1 MTETPPA
8 GSATPGAAP
17 QHRRKGGRRPGF
29 RPDIEGLRAVA
40 ILAVVAYHAHVGFLS
55 GGYIGVDVFYV
66 ISGYLITDLLW
77 REVTATGGV
86 SLRGF
91 YARRARRL
99 LPAAMVVLVVTV
111 FASLLLMPPLLL
123 GTVWKDALA
132 CALYVGNY
140 RFALQ
145 RTDYLA
151 VSTSASPLL
160 NYWSLGVEE
169 QFYLVWPLLL
179 LAAAALWRRA
189 RRKAGRR
196 GSQLGVGGSETPPRV
211 VPFVALAALCAGS
224 FALSLW
230 LTRVDEPWAFFS
242 LPTRAWEL
250 GAGGLLALA
259 APELRR
265 ALGRVPA
272 FAAALGWGGLVAI
285 VVGCV
290 AFGADTAF
298 PGTAALVPVLGA
310 GGVIVSGLAAGARG
324 PVALLGTV
332 LMRAVG
338 RISYSWYLWHYPVL
352 VLAPYAIGG
361 IVPEWGYVA
370 LAAGSGLLAALT
382 YRLVERPVRFAPRL
396 TRSPARSLWA
406 GLVLSSAG
414 VLASGAVALASPVVS
429 GHGRAPVAAI
439 APEASGLRASG
450 PGGARPSGSGSPR
463 RAPGTGTSGPSGS
476 QRSPTS
482 TTVAPM
488 LSALASAESQ
498 VEKTVAAAVATKTVP
513 SNLDPPLSQAA
524 ASEPPPM
531 VDGCLLGFTQVVGPT
546 CLFGDTDAT
555 SSIVLFGDSHASMW
569 YPAVDA
575 YAVDH
580 HYRLYVW
587 TKAACPP
594 VDISLFSPVLG
605 RTDTE
610 CAAWR
615 AGVLSRLASL
625 HPSLVVLGVAPNY
638 DAAYGVV
645 QDGPAWNRGLTKVIR
660 AVRSTGAKVVV
671 MGSIPS
677 PPDNI
682 PICLSAHP
690 DDVADC
696 DFPRVGHRISGGG
709 LDGNDQPGTEAEAEA
724 VRAAGADYVYLER
737 WFCGPVTCPVIV
749 DNLLVYRDNSH
760 ITVPWADYLAP
771 LVDDELAV
779 ASGSGSARRSP
790 PASAGG

>member
-1 MTETPPA
+1 M
-8 GSATPGAAP
+8 
-17 QHRRKGGRRPGF
+17 
-29 RPDIEGLRAVA
+29 A

-99 LPAAMVVLVVTV
+99 LPAAMLVLVVTV
-111 FASLLLMPPLLL
+111 VASLLLMPPLLV
-123 GTVWKDALA
+123 GTVWKDGLA

-151 VSTSASPLL
+151 VSTSVSPLL

-179 LAAAALWRRA
+179 IAAAALWRR
-189 RRKAGRR
+189 GRR
-196 GSQLGVGGSETPPRV
+196 RGEGRGSGSCAGGSEIPPRV
-211 VPFVALAALCAGS
+211 VALVALAALCAGS
-224 FALSLW
+224 FVLSLW

-250 GAGGLLALA
+250 AVGGLLALA
-259 APELRR
+259 TPELRR
-265 ALGRVPA
+265 ALGRAPG

-290 AFGADTAF
+290 VFGADTAF
-298 PGTAALVPVLGA
+298 PGTAALVPVGGA

-324 PVALLGTV
+324 PVAVLGTA

-370 LAAGSGLLAALT
+370 LAAGSAVLAAIT
-382 YRLVERPVRFAPRL
+382 YRLVERPVRFTPRL
-396 TRSPARSLWA
+396 TRSPARSLRA
-406 GLVLSSAG
+406 GLVLSAAG
-414 VLASGAVALASPVVS
+414 VLASGAVALAAPAVS

-439 APEASGLRASG
+439 RPGTSATGPSGSG
-450 PGGARPSGSGSPR
+450 AARPSGSGSAGR
-463 RAPGTGTSGPSGS
+463 GSGAGSSGRSGS
-476 QRSPTS
+476 GGASPS
-482 TTVAPM
+482 TTVAP
-488 LSALASAESQ
+488 ALVALRSAESQ
-498 VEKTVAAAVATKTVP
+498 VEATVAAAVATKTVP
-513 SNLDPPLSQAA
+513 SNLDPALSQAA

-546 CLFGDTDAT
+546 CLFGDTNA
-555 SSIVLFGDSHASMW
+555 SRSIVLFGDSHASMW

-575 YAVDH
+575 YAVAH

-615 AGVLSRLASL
+615 AGVLARLASVQ
-625 HPSLVVLGVAPNY
+625 PSMVVLGVAPNY

-645 QDGPAWNRGLTKVIR
+645 QDGPAWNRGLQKVIR
-660 AVRSTGAKVVV
+660 AVQSTGAKAVV

-709 LDGNDQPGTEAEAEA
+709 LDGNDQPGTEAEAAA
-724 VRAAGADYVYLER
+724 VRAAGADYVHLER

-749 DNLLVYRDNSH
+749 DNLLVYRDSSH
-760 ITVPWADYLAP
+760 ITVPWADYLTP
-771 LVDDELAV
+771 LVDDELDL
-779 ASGSGSARRSP
+779 ASGSGSAGSSP
-790 PASAGG
+790 SSSAPG